1 MLKMMMMMMVIMM
14 MMVLTMIITWCDMTR
29 MEARAAMAMVRRRS
43 NFQLRE
49 EELESSFDSSLLEAF
64 LFW

>member
-1 MLKMMMMMMVIMM
+1 MMMIKLITM

-43 NFQLRE
+43 SFQLRD
-49 EELESSFDSSLLEAF
+49 EELEPSFDSSVSEAF